1 MAEEAKAAGGKKGG
15 GKLPILIVLALV
27 LGAGGFFAMKMKGG
41 GEKASEP
48 ELKLGKIEELDEFL
62 VNLAGGGSYLRAR
75 IALHLAEGA
84 KEEQIKGNLPAI
96 RDAII
101 LTLTNKTLREVE
113 SLDGKRRLKR
123 EIAAKV
129 NGLLEGLSEE
139 EKPSKKKRK
148 KSADEEADAAQE
160 EPENPDW
167 DSDTGPVLKVYL
179 TDFATQ

>member
-1 MAEEAKAAGGKKGG
+1 MAEKAEAAGGKKGG

-41 GEKASEP
+41 GEKPTEP

-62 VNLAGGGSYLRAR
+62 VNLAGGSSYLRAR

-84 KEEQIKGNLPAI
+84 KEEQVKGNLPAI

-113 SLDGKRRLKR
+113 TLDGKRKLKR
-123 EIAAKV
+123 EIASKV
-129 NGLLEGLSEE
+129 NGLLEGLSHE
-139 EKPSKKKRK
+139 EKASQKKKK
-148 KSADEEADAAQE
+148 ASNEGGDATA

>member
-1 MAEEAKAAGGKKGG
+1 MAEQAEAAAGKKGG

-41 GEKASEP
+41 GEAKAEP
-48 ELKLGKIEELDEFL
+48 EVKLGKIEELDEFL
-62 VNLAGGGSYLRAR
+62 VNLSGGTSYLRAR
-75 IALHLAEGA
+75 IALHLAEGT
-84 KEEQIKGNLPAI
+84 KEEEIKGNLPAI

-113 SLDGKRRLKR
+113 TLDGKRKLKR

-129 NGLLEGLSEE
+129 NGLLEGLSHDESKKKEKRSKKDEEE
-139 EKPSKKKRK
+139 EKP
-148 KSADEEADAAQE
+148 A
-160 EPENPDW
+160 EPEHPDW

>member
-1 MAEEAKAAGGKKGG
+1 MAEQAEAAAGKKGG

-41 GEKASEP
+41 GEAKAEP
-48 ELKLGKIEELDEFL
+48 EVKLGKIEELDEFL
-62 VNLAGGGSYLRAR
+62 VNLSGGTSYLRAR
-75 IALHLAEGA
+75 IALHLAEGT
-84 KEEQIKGNLPAI
+84 KEEEVKGSIPAI

-113 SLDGKRRLKR
+113 TLDGKRKLKR

-129 NGLLEGLSEE
+129 NGLLHGLSHEKPGDKDE
-139 EKPSKKKRK
+139 EKKSKKD
-148 KSADEEADAAQE
+148 AEASDG
-160 EPENPDW
+160 EPKHPDW
-167 DSDTGPVLKVYL
+167 DSDEGPVLKVYL

>member
-1 MAEEAKAAGGKKGG
+1 MAEQAEAAAGKKGG

-41 GEKASEP
+41 GEAKAEP
-48 ELKLGKIEELDEFL
+48 EVKLGKIEELDEFL
-62 VNLAGGGSYLRAR
+62 VNLSGGTSYLRAR
-75 IALHLAEGA
+75 IALHLAEGT
-84 KEEQIKGNLPAI
+84 KEEEVKGNLPAI

-113 SLDGKRRLKR
+113 TLDGKRKLKR

-129 NGLLEGLSEE
+129 NGLLEGLSHDES
-139 EKPSKKKRK
+139 KKKKRK
-148 KSADEEADAAQE
+148 KSKEDEEE
-160 EPENPDW
+160 TEPEHPDW
-167 DSDTGPVLKVYL
+167 DSDEGPVLKVYL